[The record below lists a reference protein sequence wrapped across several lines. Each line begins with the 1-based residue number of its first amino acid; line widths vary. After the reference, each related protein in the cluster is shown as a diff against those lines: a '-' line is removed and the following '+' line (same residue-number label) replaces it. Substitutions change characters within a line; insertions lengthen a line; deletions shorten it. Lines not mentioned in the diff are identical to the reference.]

1 MNSSRIRVR
10 LRLLLDELGDLAPEI
25 DPFASDRT
33 SGLLYPHIATLA
45 DTAAGLARDL
55 ETDAKNEQ
63 AENGE
68 QEEA

>member
-10 LRLLLDELGDLAPEI
+10 LRLLLDELGGLAPEI
-25 DPFASDRT
+25 DPFASDHT
-33 SGLLYPHIATLA
+33 GGLLYPHIATLA
-45 DTAAGLARDL
+45 DAAAGLARDL
-55 ETDAKNEQ
+55 ETDAKNTQ